1 MSEAVEEYAKE
12 YVREKQAVNVKNI
25 MEDTGFTV
33 EQALDEADL
42 LAENSNERMT
52 HEEVYRC
59 AEEQSNNSFYTPWH
73 RRNAY
78 SRIQTRHRSQ
88 GNWL

>member
-33 EQALDEADL
+33 EQALDEADWQ
-42 LAENSNERMT
+42 AENSNE
-52 HEEVYRC
+52 E
-59 AEEQSNNSFYTPWH
+59 
-73 RRNAY
+73 
-78 SRIQTRHRSQ
+78 
-88 GNWL
+88 

>member
-42 LAENSNERMT
+42 LAENSNERMG
-52 HEEVYRC
+52 E
-59 AEEQSNNSFYTPWH
+59 W
-73 RRNAY
+73 RRNVKW
-78 SRIQTRHRSQ
+78 RIMAVIVVT
-88 GNWL
+88 